1 MISISEIDL
10 LILDEPINNL
20 DIETVEQIVVGIND
34 YQGALW
40 VISHDID
47 FLSRIKITQGFKLRE
62 QTLQMTNYLPSTPEQ
77 YYRELLECD
86 RLM

>member
-10 LILDEPINNL
+10 PILDEPTNNL

-34 YQGALW
+34 YQRAIW

-47 FLSRIKITQGFKLRE
+47 FLSQIYITQGFKLRE
-62 QTLQMTNYLPSTPEQ
+62 QTLQTTTYLPSRPEQ

-86 RLM
+86 Q